1 MQTAAAS
8 DGLAAD
14 IVAGYEDILAAST
27 KDDVAKA
34 LAAAMDAADAYKL
47 GLDFEKAAAI
57 NELTEYA
64 MGADGEGLATVVVP
78 TYAISAINAAVTAEE
93 ISKYVAAAKAEMI
106 DIRARR
112 SEAEAQ
118 LAEVNERFTAIM
130 QALGITSAENGYS
143 SEVLE
148 NLNGVIEALGITETD
163 GAWSTDLLN
172 DITSK
177 IDTANASITAIREL
191 LGKATDEETAQTLVG
206 MIKATQGDIAQAEA
220 SIKQLINELSSNISG
235 KLGGIQADLNEAAAA
250 LGTVTGAL
258 AEETGWVSEDIAAAK
273 AEIDKIAAAVGSFGS
288 EDGDL
293 ATQIGEVVTALENVQ
308 GTVGSIAESVSA
320 STAVEEVKNNALT
333 DIETWLNAYVDNIL
347 GANGEQQARSGG
359 IVTFAVTEETTE
371 GDVYAKLVQAFDEKN
386 AQLVLKYYND
396 ALTAIDSATTVSEVT
411 TAVAAFK
418 AQVASVEAAAG
429 NATDVNL
436 TGVYVLLAILLAAMV
451 AAIVIMLVKNRR
463 QPAEQTAAPAPVQ
476 AAEPAAA
483 QVTESVSVQPEAT
496 VTAEEETAA
505 TDDDKERVVITAN
518 VRTFSE
524 AYDDLS
530 EEAREMFNKVREYS
544 LTKDNAVELK
554 QSTGICVKR
563 NGKQIVKLTVR
574 RNAPVA
580 MFYLENEMLKD
591 FRRESDSRPKLK
603 VHATELTLREEADLE
618 AAYRMVDLS
627 VEQIDKDIEAKKER
641 ARELRRLRRQQKA
654 AQKGNENNLT

>member
-1 MQTAAAS
+1 M
-8 DGLAAD
+8 
-14 IVAGYEDILAAST
+14 
-27 KDDVAKA
+27 
-34 LAAAMDAADAYKL
+34 
-47 GLDFEKAAAI
+47 
-57 NELTEYA
+57 
-64 MGADGEGLATVVVP
+64 
-78 TYAISAINAAVTAEE
+78 
-93 ISKYVAAAKAEMI
+93 
-106 DIRARR
+106 
-112 SEAEAQ
+112 
-118 LAEVNERFTAIM
+118 
-130 QALGITSAENGYS
+130 
-143 SEVLE
+143 
-148 NLNGVIEALGITETD
+148 
-163 GAWSTDLLN
+163 
-172 DITSK
+172 
-177 IDTANASITAIREL
+177 
-191 LGKATDEETAQTLVG
+191 
-206 MIKATQGDIAQAEA
+206 
-220 SIKQLINELSSNISG
+220 
-235 KLGGIQADLNEAAAA
+235 
-250 LGTVTGAL
+250 
-258 AEETGWVSEDIAAAK
+258 
-273 AEIDKIAAAVGSFGS
+273 
-288 EDGDL
+288 
-293 ATQIGEVVTALENVQ
+293 
-308 GTVGSIAESVSA
+308 
-320 STAVEEVKNNALT
+320 
-333 DIETWLNAYVDNIL
+333 
-347 GANGEQQARSGG
+347 
-359 IVTFAVTEETTE
+359 
-371 GDVYAKLVQAFDEKN
+371 QAFDEKN

-436 TGVYVLLAILLAAMV
+436 TAVYVLLAILLAAMV

-580 MFYLENEMLKD
+580 MFYLENDMLKD

-603 VHATELTLREEADLE
+603 VRATELTLREEADLE

-654 AQKGNENNLT
+654 AQKGNENDMT